1 MRVRD
6 TEELLRNT
14 AINLKVI
21 VLVRDPRAVFN
32 SRRSEQISIWCL
44 QKHCSD
50 PRVSCQDLTSD
61 IAAAQEL
68 QRLYPGRVRL
78 VRYEDLSVDPERT
91 VRKLLEFLELPW
103 HEAITHYIATHT
115 ANEMTLVHDPYGTSR
130 NSTAAVSAWR
140 KSLGFLSVS
149 QIQTA
154 CQDPMQE
161 LGYKLVTSQ
170 VGMESQD
177 LGLEKAADQVWPY

>member
-1 MRVRD
+1 MNPAPKIIIFWD
-6 TEELLRNT
+6 NIIHLAGFCFWNT
-14 AINLKVI
+14 
-21 VLVRDPRAVFN
+21 P
-32 SRRSEQISIWCL
+32 IWMT
-44 QKHCSD
+44 
-50 PRVSCQDLTSD
+50 QD
-61 IAAAQEL
+61 
-68 QRLYPGRVRL
+68 
-78 VRYEDLSVDPERT
+78 
-91 VRKLLEFLELPW
+91 LPW
-103 HEAITHYIATHT
+103 HEAIKHYIATHT
-115 ANEMTLVHDPYGTSR
+115 ANDILKQERNKKTKRVTLVHDPYGTSR